1 MMKSKTVF
9 LIVLFSLF
17 LNISHDFFIKHQL
30 EHTSLHSPVKVVD
43 DKSSQ
48 HMEACHHFFHFIAII
63 SFSNWLEEKV
73 LTKRIFLSQKLPLFI
88 AYKNSF
94 KPPKA

>member
-1 MMKSKTVF
+1 MMKSKNIFIV
-9 LIVLFSLF
+9 VLFSLF
-17 LNISHDFFIKHQL
+17 LNIGHDFLMTQQVEKHS
-30 EHTSLHSPVKVVD
+30 SLSSVEVMS

-48 HMEACHHFFHFIAII
+48 HLDAFHHFFHFVAII
-63 SFSNWLEEKV
+63 SFNDWIEERV
-73 LTKRIFLSQKLPLFI
+73 VTKRAFLSQKLPLFI